1 MIGIF
6 DYTVILTYLSLASAT
21 LGSII
26 ALTGNGHPYIG
37 AFFLLFCGLCD
48 AFDGKVARTKK
59 DRTDH
64 GRKFGIQIDSLSD
77 VVAFGVLPACIGYAA
92 LNTSPL
98 FSKIFP
104 KASEVAP
111 PAIFREL
118 FGNIAWYFIVLK
130 IVLIAI
136 LVLFSLSA
144 LIRLAYFN
152 VTEEERV
159 QNNPS
164 SPMMYTGLPVTSSAL
179 IFPTVLLLRYILGLT
194 VQIDIT
200 PLYFVTMLITG
211 YLFLAKFSFKK
222 PTMRGVLIMVG
233 VGIVE
238 FIAIALL
245 LIIY

>member
-1 MIGIF
+1 MIGIY

-21 LGSII
+21 LGTII
-26 ALTGNGHPYIG
+26 SLTGNGHPYIG

-59 DRTDH
+59 DRTDS

-98 FSKIFP
+98 FRGIYP
-104 KASEVAP
+104 QASAVEP
-111 PAIFREL
+111 PAIFKEL
-118 FGNIAWYFIVLK
+118 FGGVEWYFIALK
-130 IVLIAI
+130 IAIIAV
-136 LVLFSLSA
+136 LVLFSLAA

-152 VTEEERV
+152 VKEDERM
-159 QNNPS
+159 QTAPD
-164 SPMMYTGLPVTSSAL
+164 SPTTYTGLPVTSSAL
-179 IFPTVLLLRYILGLT
+179 IFPTVLLLRYIFDLTLGVDL
-194 VQIDIT
+194 T

-222 PTMRGVLIMVG
+222 PTMKQVLIMVAIG
-233 VGIVE
+233 AIE
-238 FIAIALL
+238 FIAISIL
-245 LIIY
+245 LIFN

>member
-1 MIGIF
+1 MIGIY

-26 ALTGNGHPYIG
+26 SLTGNGHPYIG

-59 DRTDH
+59 DRTDN

-98 FSKIFP
+98 FSKIYP
-104 KASEVAP
+104 LASSVVP
-111 PAIFREL
+111 PAIFKEL
-118 FGNIAWYFIVLK
+118 FGDTEWYFIVLK
-130 IVLIAI
+130 ILIMAL
-136 LVLFSLSA
+136 LVLFSLAA

-152 VTEEERV
+152 VKEDERM
-159 QNNPS
+159 QTAPD
-164 SPMMYTGLPVTSSAL
+164 SPTTYTGLPVTSSAL
-179 IFPTVLLLRYILGLT
+179 IFPTVLLLRYIFDLTLGVDL
-194 VQIDIT
+194 T

-222 PTMRGVLIMVG
+222 PTMKQVLIMVAIG
-233 VGIVE
+233 AIE
-238 FIAIALL
+238 FIAISIL
-245 LIIY
+245 LIFN

>member
-1 MIGIF
+1 MIGIY

-26 ALTGNGHPYIG
+26 SLTGNGHPYIG

-59 DRTDH
+59 DRTAS

-98 FSKIFP
+98 FRGIYP
-104 KASEVAP
+104 QASAVNP
-111 PAIFREL
+111 PAIFEEL
-118 FGNIAWYFIVLK
+118 FGGVEWYFILLK
-130 IVLIAI
+130 VVIIAV
-136 LVLFSLSA
+136 LVLFSLAA

-152 VTEEERV
+152 VKEDERM
-159 QNNPS
+159 QTAPD
-164 SPMMYTGLPVTSSAL
+164 SPTTYTGLPVTSSAL
-179 IFPTVLLLRYILGLT
+179 IFPTVLLLRYVFDLTLGVDL
-194 VQIDIT
+194 T
-200 PLYFVTMLITG
+200 PLYFITMLITG

-222 PTMRGVLIMVG
+222 PTMKQVLIMVAIG
-233 VGIVE
+233 AVE
-238 FIAIALL
+238 FIAISIL
-245 LIIY
+245 LIFN